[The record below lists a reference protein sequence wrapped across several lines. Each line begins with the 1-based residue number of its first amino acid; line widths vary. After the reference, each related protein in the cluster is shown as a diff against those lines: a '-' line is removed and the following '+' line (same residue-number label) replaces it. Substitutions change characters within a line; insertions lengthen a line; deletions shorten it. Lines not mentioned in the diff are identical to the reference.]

1 MTAVFIA
8 RLTEIEIGRP
18 NPKILGVDEVTKSHS
33 SQPEKIGF
41 IGLGVMGR
49 RMALNL
55 RKAGYALSVHD
66 LNRAAVEE
74 LVTAGAV
81 DAGSIAG
88 AAKADIVITML
99 PDTPDVEAVVL
110 GEGGLA
116 SAMQPGSV
124 LIDMSSIS
132 PTATQAMA
140 RELAARGIEMLDAP
154 VSGGYQGAESG
165 TLSIMVGG
173 NAAVLDRC
181 RPVLEVMGKTISHIG
196 GHGAG
201 QVCKVCNQVAVA
213 INIQAVAEALTLAKK
228 NGVDPAKVRT
238 ALLGG
243 FAQSRALD
251 LHGQRVLDGNY
262 TAGFRVTLQRK
273 DLKLALENG
282 SATGTVLPAT
292 ALIQQLYGVLAAT
305 GRSDLDNSALAL
317 LLQEMSGIEE
327 ASA

>member
-1 MTAVFIA
+1 MT
-8 RLTEIEIGRP
+8 E
-18 NPKILGVDEVTKSHS
+18 SHS
-33 SQPEKIGF
+33 SQPEKVGF

-55 RKAGYALSVHD
+55 RKAGYGLIVHD

-74 LVTAGAV
+74 LVAAGAD

-88 AAKADIVITML
+88 AAQANIVITML

-110 GEGGLA
+110 GDGGLA
-116 SAMQPGSV
+116 SAMRPGSV

-173 NAAVLDRC
+173 KAAVLDRC

-305 GRSDLDNSALAL
+305 GRSELDNSSLAL
-317 LLQEMSGIEE
+317 LLQELSGIEE
-327 ASA
+327 ASS